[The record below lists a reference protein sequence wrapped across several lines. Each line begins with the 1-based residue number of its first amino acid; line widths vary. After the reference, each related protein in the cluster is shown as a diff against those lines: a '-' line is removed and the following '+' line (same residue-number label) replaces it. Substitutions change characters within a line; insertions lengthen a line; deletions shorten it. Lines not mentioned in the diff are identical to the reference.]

1 LRPGNEIEFDF
12 DGAAVSIRPAR
23 VRRDRNRGARLVAY
37 MRGRGDGTMT
47 TDEIMALT
55 RGE

>member
-1 LRPGNEIEFDF
+1 MLGATLRKIE
-12 DGAAVSIRPAR
+12 PAR
-23 VRRDRNRGARLVAY
+23 ESVAH